1 VIVNRH
7 FKSPVASFSGPR
19 FGSSWQSAEEGRDD
33 TNYPDEREDE
43 HLGMETQFAE
53 EKGELLF
60 ELREKTTTV
69 TIKDFTPAGVR
80 SEYNLQGQVKGK
92 FEAMHLETVTVLGKP
107 DGTFE
112 FEVKGINATN
122 DGDTVL
128 ITNHG
133 KGWQD
138 TPATAKFQSEDTYQ
152 TNSRKLA
159 WLNSMKTQSEGTY
172 NFVTGELEAKTYSK
186 K

>member
-1 VIVNRH
+1 MSS
-7 FKSPVASFSGPR
+7 SPSFPGG
-19 FGSSWQSAEEGRDD
+19 FGSCWQSAEEGRDD
-33 TNYPDEREDE
+33 TSTQTKGRVN
-43 HLGMETQFAE
+43 HLEMETQYAE
-53 EKGELLF
+53 AKGELLF

-92 FEAMHLETVTVLGKP
+92 YEAMHLETVTVLGKP

-112 FEVKGINATN
+112 FEVKGMDATI

-128 ITNHG
+128 ITSHG
-133 KGWQD
+133 TGWQD
-138 TPATAKFQSEDTYQ
+138 ASTTAKFKSQDSYQ

-159 WLNSMKTQSEGTY
+159 WLNSTKSQTEGTY
-172 NFVTGELEAKTYSK
+172 NFATGELEAKIYSK